1 MFVYPRGS
9 VLLLHA
15 ACPGPTSPNLKS
27 PAYAPSTTQLRK
39 TGYALKNSPTVV
51 TPRWRELCKARKIKD
66 KNMPLDVR
74 THWNSTYVLLEF
86 AVEYHEVIDNLT
98 SERGLELRDYEMDPD
113 EWQLAKQL
121 RYILKVSAQLSFTM
135 FLIHSLCRYLKMPR
149 SSSQDLKCQ
158 TSQLLSQLWTA

>member
-1 MFVYPRGS
+1 
-9 VLLLHA
+9 
-15 ACPGPTSPNLKS
+15 
-27 PAYAPSTTQLRK
+27 
-39 TGYALKNSPTVV
+39 
-51 TPRWRELCKARKIKD
+51 
-66 KNMPLDVR
+66 MPLDVR
-74 THWNSTYVLLEF
+74 TRWNSTYVLLEF
-86 AVEYHEVIDNLT
+86 AVEYREVIDNLT